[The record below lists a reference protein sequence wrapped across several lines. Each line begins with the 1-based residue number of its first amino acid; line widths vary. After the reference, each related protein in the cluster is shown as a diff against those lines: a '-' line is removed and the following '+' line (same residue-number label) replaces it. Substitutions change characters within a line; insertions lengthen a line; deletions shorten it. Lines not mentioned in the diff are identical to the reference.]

1 MMSSH
6 GQHAQYANYLDQERQ
21 RHQRAQMQ
29 EAQRALQQRGPNNV
43 QYVHQHPSVHQ
54 RQQIHKK
61 AVKNQQPNQGYGA
74 EQMGYAPHS
83 IPGAQNG
90 MKPDGVNADYSR
102 RSGRKS
108 SSQRNNKDKIHGHP
122 NGSRDQLQAT
132 GKKSKPRTIPSK
144 ELREYYSSSSEDEEE
159 ESSGSSSTIAS
170 TDDSD
175 DQNRGMYESSSDES
189 SIGTGLLKDGP
200 NIPDIVINGN
210 EEGNAANPGLSN
222 PTDSETKKMKKKK
235 KKKRKKDKDRK
246 VDKSK
251 KKKKKKKRSNKE
263 KEKSVSKSKSKR
275 KQKKKKKE
283 EKEKER

>member
-1 MMSSH
+1 
-6 GQHAQYANYLDQERQ
+6 
-21 RHQRAQMQ
+21 
-29 EAQRALQQRGPNNV
+29 
-43 QYVHQHPSVHQ
+43 
-54 RQQIHKK
+54 
-61 AVKNQQPNQGYGA
+61 
-74 EQMGYAPHS
+74 MG
-83 IPGAQNG
+83 NG

-132 GKKSKPRTIPSK
+132 GKKSKPRAIPSK
-144 ELREYYSSSSEDEEE
+144 ELREYYSSSSEDEDE
-159 ESSGSSSTIAS
+159 ESSNSSSTIAS

-222 PTDSETKKMKKKK
+222 PNDSEKKK

-275 KQKKKKKE
+275 KQKKKKKKKKKKKDDNWSDNE
-283 EKEKER
+283 